1 MKIDQNRANLD
12 HLSGLR
18 PEAAKDEKTAAAER
32 ATQDGR
38 TDHVQLSST
47 SQLASTAAA
56 AAADAPAIRPD
67 AVARARARLESGEL
81 GNDPVKIAEALIDQ
95 LLEKP

>member
-38 TDHVQLSST
+38 TDHVQLS
-47 SQLASTAAA
+47 
-56 AAADAPAIRPD
+56 
-67 AVARARARLESGEL
+67 
-81 GNDPVKIAEALIDQ
+81 
-95 LLEKP
+95 